1 MAPNWVP
8 LCRSMQVYCE
18 PFFASINNWR
28 AYESEELMRNRIELI
43 QTASS
48 ILHNFSQKPDKHE
61 FDLVFENDVE
71 LLPEVHPTAGKDYV
85 VDGDQM
91 AFKAA
96 MKTQPKV
103 LFHKGGVYF
112 QDNLLKG
119 IAGWSAEILAITN
132 LETRKTIIDS
142 IEKLFRIPEEAGMAH
157 FVYVHIP
164 STTEYFKR
172 VVVDFPTVTL
182 DHKGEHFYRY
192 LQASRKPGFDFDLDD
207 LGKSHNEA
215 TMVVAAEQPKKKRAR
230 QDEKEDEWEADADG
244 VMWTRKHHSIG
255 SLVAA
260 HFPPL
265 EPQTHLVPLH
275 NETAAQTLAHAASAS
290 GSKLFR
296 GRVTKYAPPSAPS
309 LTDQLYHI
317 RWEDGDEQDF
327 DEIDIQRGM
336 DLYDQIEGW
345 TTRHPMV
352 GIRVAAYF
360 PMPVKHGKGG
370 AKDGEMEQVL
380 FCGGVTKF
388 GRALTGT
395 IVSHSLF

>member
-85 VDGDQM
+85 VDGDQV

-132 LETRKTIIDS
+132 VETRKTIIAS
-142 IEKLFRIPEEAGMAH
+142 IEKLFRIPEAAGMAH

-182 DHKGEHFYRY
+182 DYKGEHFFRY

-207 LGKSHNEA
+207 LNKSHNEA
-215 TMVVAAEQPKKKRAR
+215 AMVVAADPPKKKRAR

-296 GRVTKYAPPSAPS
+296 GRVTKYAPPSSAG

-360 PMPVKHGKGG
+360 PMPVNHSKGG
-370 AKDGEMEQVL
+370 AREGEMEQVL

-388 GRALTGT
+388 GRPLSGKQR
-395 IVSHSLF
+395 F